1 MKEQGNRGGIG
12 KQGLRPTGKNRR
24 KRGYQVTTNTKKP
37 LHRDPAT
44 KTCFDPFEF
53 TRTYTHKHKQTHT
66 HTQAR
71 MHARTLNRTHAQLHT
86 QERARTHT
94 YTRTHTHTRAQRNLR
109 KESCPTKKTYT
120 QELFNK
126 DELTHRHFYT
136 EKFSHRGNITHR
148 SFYYAKQPLK
158 KDAVTRTGFNIG
170 PQRLLLHTQ
179 AVTERDGLH
188 T

>member
-66 HTQAR
+66 HTST
-71 MHARTLNRTHAQLHT
+71 HARTHAQSHARSIAYTGTRAHSHIHT
-86 QERARTHT
+86 N
-94 YTRTHTHTRAQRNLR
+94 THTHTC
-109 KESCPTKKTYT
+109 SKKLT
-120 QELFNK
+120 QGIVPHKKKKL
-126 DELTHRHFYT
+126 
-136 EKFSHRGNITHR
+136 IHR
-148 SFYYAKQPLK
+148 SFSTKTSSRTDTSTLK
-158 KDAVTRTGFNIG
+158 SSHTEAT
-170 PQRLLLHTQ
+170 LHTEVST
-179 AVTERDGLH
+179 ARSSL
-188 T
+188 